1 MANLEISSQCSFLV
15 FRPPRSKHH
24 LKHCKK
30 PQRKHDVRRGMR
42 CRCEIA
48 SVQGSGGRRSAAA
61 ATQDSG
67 LSRFLRTVLSQSI
80 RRAMGAMR
88 AHELLLATVTSA
100 RANVHQPSH
109 CHAVSCRDEAVHCRL
124 PSSAGMPG
132 MRARACA
139 RRHSALRQA
148 WIMHASHR
156 KRSSQDFWPRHELIS
171 L

>member
-30 PQRKHDVRRGMR
+30 PQRKHDMRRGMR

-61 ATQDSG
+61 AAQDSE
-67 LSRFLRTVLSQSI
+67 LSCFLRTVLSQSI
-80 RRAMGAMR
+80 RRAMR
-88 AHELLLATVTSA
+88 AA
-100 RANVHQPSH
+100 
-109 CHAVSCRDEAVHCRL
+109 
-124 PSSAGMPG
+124 
-132 MRARACA
+132 RARAPVRDSHQCA
-139 RRHSALRQA
+139 RQRPPAIALSCSVVSRCGSAMPFALVSWHAWHACQNVRASRRRDGRQA

-156 KRSSQDFWPRHELIS
+156 
-171 L
+171 